1 MIELKMNDG
10 KKLVI
15 SDDNT
20 IYSNT
25 KTISTLEDENNKI
38 IDIKDISE
46 IQK

>member
-15 SDDNT
+15 SDDDT

-25 KTISTLEDENNKI
+25 KTISTFEDENNKI